1 MSIAIREVKDGAMEL
16 VMRVS
21 EANPQSLK
29 LGALVDLQ
37 SARWQQL
44 GSATYTHTNL
54 IGHLTRLDLELVAG
68 YAELPDFLD
77 AEQAGPVVS
86 VSPMITQKGL
96 LEDGLLWELD
106 PKWRMDIREGYQFRE
121 TSGRLGVSRW
131 FAGALRVG
139 LSHNVQ
145 HVDFFNLEPTFDAG
159 TSLLGL
165 DFRDPFVVSFFEVKL
180 GLFLADSIVS
190 PQNGAILESTY
201 DLAGG
206 PFLGDYDHQKFE
218 GFLRGYW
225 RPFSRLQLAA
235 RAGAG
240 FFLTYGPQAGV
251 PINFKYYLGGANSVR
266 GWGSRRLSP
275 RLGACDDQGT
285 NCDQTPVGGLSM
297 VQGNFEFRLRTVGAL
312 HLVGFTDVGDNQ
324 RGEKAVVVDAWN
336 YSAGPGLRYDS
347 PIGVVRL
354 DLGFRLNDPGIY
366 DEAPWGLY
374 FGFGEAF

>member
-1 MSIAIREVKDGAMEL
+1 MQREVRFALDRPYSPATVQQVEQALNAMRVFSWVASAPTREVKDGAMEL

-54 IGHLTRLDLELVAG
+54 TGHLTRLDLELVAG

-77 AEQAGPVVS
+77 AEQTGPVVS

-106 PKWRMDIREGYQFRE
+106 PRWRMDIREGYQFRE

-190 PQNGAILESTY
+190 PQNGAILETTY

-206 PFLGDYDHQKFE
+206 PFLGDYDHQKVE
-218 GFLRGYW
+218 GFLRG
-225 RPFSRLQLAA
+225 
-235 RAGAG
+235 
-240 FFLTYGPQAGV
+240 
-251 PINFKYYLGGANSVR
+251 
-266 GWGSRRLSP
+266 
-275 RLGACDDQGT
+275 
-285 NCDQTPVGGLSM
+285 
-297 VQGNFEFRLRTVGAL
+297 
-312 HLVGFTDVGDNQ
+312 
-324 RGEKAVVVDAWN
+324 
-336 YSAGPGLRYDS
+336 
-347 PIGVVRL
+347 
-354 DLGFRLNDPGIY
+354 
-366 DEAPWGLY
+366 
-374 FGFGEAF
+374 